1 MPQAGGGNVK
11 NHTITLRLDDSET
24 LLLHDLC
31 KKTGLTTS
39 KLFRQ
44 LLHSVSVQERPS
56 ADYRDLCW
64 RMDRIGNNI
73 NQIARRANAA
83 RNANGKDIAEL
94 VLEFTNLKA
103 EIKTWKNRWLSQRYM
118 QSEHDWIS

>member
-11 NHTITLRLDDSET
+11 NHTVTLRLDDSEI

-44 LLHSVSVQERPS
+44 LLHGVSVQERPS

-73 NQIARRANAA
+73 NQIARRVNTA
-83 RNANGKDIAEL
+83 RGANGKDIAEL
-94 VLEFTNLKA
+94 VSEYANLKA
-103 EIKTWKNRWLSQRYM
+103 EIKAWKNRWL
-118 QSEHDWIS
+118 